1 MDCSLSEFMQYVEE
15 EDIKFIRLAF
25 CDVHGN
31 RKNIS
36 IMPHMLGEAVKNGI
50 PINASLIPGFG
61 ENVYPDLF
69 LHPERTTTT
78 LLPWR
83 PENGKVIRKP
93 KKKPNGEYTKKLY
106 TQWEKANKY
115 YEYID
120 VDKWECWY
128 IETQYH
134 IKEDKIINVYYDTN
148 LDTINET
155 NCDLLYDLIKADIVE
170 KIDD

>member
-1 MDCSLSEFMQYVEE
+1 MLK
-15 EDIKFIRLAF
+15 IKD
-25 CDVHGN
+25 DVDL
-31 RKNIS
+31 KE
-36 IMPHMLGEAVKNGI
+36 LEKF
-50 PINASLIPGFG
+50 GFK
-61 ENVYPDLF
+61 EKWSYKPVQD
-69 LHPERTTTT
+69 
-78 LLPWR
+78 
-83 PENGKVIRKP
+83 ENGKVIRKP

-120 VDKWECWY
+120 ANEWECWY

-155 NCDLLYDLIKADIVE
+155 NCDLLYDLIKAGLVE
-170 KIDD
+170 KIND